1 MPPKKKQSKSTGKRR
16 LSSTSTSPKSRRKTT
31 STKPPSSSKR
41 IKQTPKSTNEIIAT
55 NCIYK
60 SKKNKR
66 EYFTTV
72 ENIPLPL
79 ESYAAAFK
87 KHILK
92 QHKNDRDPKWSI
104 SIGDI
109 VISHIGE
116 TKFSPKKRYR
126 MRTNAWYPFE
136 CTYCPLQIMAIYK
149 EEGDVKIIG
158 RWFHRVD
165 EIFHKENKSYTDV
178 ISKDL
183 DREWKSLR
191 EYGEEITESEDLDQV
206 YVKTLLG
213 KAVCMDETGKAGEF
227 SKDMEHWY
235 GDRWFT
241 EGNKKSRIFVDKNGV
256 PTVQFVCAK
265 LLGGDKI
272 ASSIELD
279 SGTCHLD
286 ESLKYDPFASNGV
299 IKKFMEKKKKH
310 GIKGRT
316 EMRRLWR
323 GLQKFDCDEKLKLLS
338 LKYKLDCKVETLISK
353 PAIIQDVPI
362 SSEESD
368 E

>member
-1 MPPKKKQSKSTGKRR
+1 MPPKKKHSKSSGKRR

-31 STKPPSSSKR
+31 STNPPSSSKR
-41 IKQTPKSTNEIIAT
+41 IKQTPTSASEIIAT

-60 SKKNKR
+60 SKKSKR

-79 ESYAAAFK
+79 ENYAVALK

-92 QHKNDRDPKWSI
+92 QHNNDRDPTWSI

-109 VISHIGE
+109 VISHIGQ
-116 TKFSPKKRYR
+116 TKFSPKKKYR
-126 MRTNAWYPFE
+126 MKSNAWYPFE
-136 CTYCPLQIMAIYK
+136 CTYCPLQIVAIYK
-149 EEGDVKIIG
+149 EEGDVKIKV

-165 EIFHKENKSYTDV
+165 EIFHRENKTYTDK
-178 ISKDL
+178 ISKDD

-191 EYGEEITESEDLDQV
+191 EYGEEITESEDLDEV
-206 YVKTLLG
+206 HVRTFIG
-213 KAVCMDETGKAGEF
+213 KAVCMDETGKAAEF

-241 EGNKKSRIFVDKNGV
+241 EGNKKSRIFVDKDGV

-265 LLGGDKI
+265 ILGGDKI

-279 SGTCHLD
+279 SGTCHL
-286 ESLKYDPFASNGV
+286 ERSFNYDPFASNDV
-299 IKKFMEKKKKH
+299 IKKSMMKRKKH

-323 GLQKFDCDEKLKLLS
+323 GLQKFECEDKLKVLS
-338 LKYKLDCKVETLISK
+338 LKYKLGCEVEILKSK
-353 PAIIQDVPI
+353 PAIIPYNRKLI
-362 SSEESD
+362 EESD